1 MTRDKEPFLSR
12 WSRRKL
18 DSATGKPAPK
28 PAAPAAATTT
38 GSQAAVPAPKPEL
51 PPVDSLQGLASEYQ
65 DFLRPEVD
73 EKLRQ
78 SALKKLFHDPHF
90 NVMDG
95 LDVYIDDYSKPDP
108 IPEAMLKS
116 LKQANRMIFPEE
128 AAERDREIEAEAAR
142 TGVADA
148 GTVPAAAAPPLQ
160 VAADDE
166 RAAPEHESP
175 PAQDSKPP
183 AKPA

>member
-18 DSATGKPAPK
+18 DSATEKPAPK

-51 PPVDSLQGLASEYQ
+51 PPVDSLRGLASEYQ
-65 DFLRPEVD
+65 DFLRPGVD

-90 NVMDG
+90 NAMDG
-95 LDVYIDDYSKPDP
+95 LDTYIDDYSKPDP
-108 IPEAMLKS
+108 IPETMLRTLEHAKG
-116 LKQANRMIFPEE
+116 LLFDKERKEGE
-128 AAERDREIEAEAAR
+128 AKVESPAGKPDSVAARLREQGEARAEAQA
-142 TGVADA
+142 
-148 GTVPAAAAPPLQ
+148 
-160 VAADDE
+160 
-166 RAAPEHESP
+166 SP
-175 PAQDSKPP
+175 PAPE
-183 AKPA
+183 AKPETPASTERPKQA